1 MRAPSPKVYL
11 EEEQV
16 TIMAALAIEQNNL
29 PATVDSHGRDRTFLL
44 PALTGVRFFAI
55 FHIFMFHLWSLYDL
69 EKPDQFAN
77 LMIGFAG
84 LPETLVTFIS
94 HGWLS
99 TSFFF
104 LLSGFILACLYW
116 GEDGRLATGRKRF
129 WLLRFS
135 RIYPMHIILM
145 VITVALTTYHHLSS
159 GMPVPKMVLTALATL
174 TLLQAWYPPA
184 VPVWSWP
191 TWTLS
196 ALVFLYLL
204 TPWLMRLLA
213 GLSRRQMIG
222 TLAAMPV
229 VSLLPTIVYAIIMP
243 AGTKLE
249 LNWSIFLGS
258 TPLFWLPH
266 FIAGMLLSRI
276 FSISRFNAA
285 WEPARPSW
293 FAWGDVA
300 LLAVIGIACLP
311 GMGGEPLK
319 YFLRHGAIM
328 PLYMVVIFDLAR
340 GNGLAARFFSLPGMG
355 FLGETGFSI
364 FIWQNLIMI
373 FCWISL
379 TINPN
384 AGVYHLWVAPAVII
398 VIAIFSTYW
407 IEKPVAARL
416 RRKFAG

>member
-1 MRAPSPKVYL
+1 MTTASLTVKQGDLLTDSQSP
-11 EEEQV
+11 
-16 TIMAALAIEQNNL
+16 AR
-29 PATVDSHGRDRTFLL
+29 GRTALL

-55 FHIFMFHLWSLYDL
+55 FHIFMFHLWDLYNL
-69 EKPDQFAN
+69 EKPDKFAD

-104 LLSGFILACLYW
+104 LLSGFILAYLYW
-116 GEDGRLATGRKRF
+116 GEDGRLVTGKKRF

-135 RIYPMHIILM
+135 RIYPIHIGLM
-145 VITVALTTYHHLSS
+145 IITVILIANHHLSND
-159 GMPVPKMVLTALATL
+159 MPVWEMVLTALATL

-184 VPVWSWP
+184 VPLWSWP

-196 ALVFLYLL
+196 ALIFLYLL
-204 TPWLMRLLA
+204 TPWLMRLLG
-213 GLSRRQMIG
+213 GLTRRRMIW

-229 VSLLPTIVYAIIMP
+229 VSLLPTIVYAIIVP

-249 LNWSIFLGS
+249 LHWSIFLGS

-266 FIAGMLLSRI
+266 FMAGMLLSRI
-276 FSISRFNAA
+276 FSISRYNTA
-285 WEPARPSW
+285 WKSARTSR

-300 LLAVIGIACLP
+300 LLAVIGIACMP
-311 GMGGEPLK
+311 GMGEEPLK
-319 YFLRHGAIM
+319 YFLRHGMIM
-328 PLYMVVIFDLAR
+328 PLYMLVILDLAR
-340 GNGLAARFFSLPGMG
+340 GNGWAARFFSLPGMG

-379 TINPN
+379 MISPN
-384 AGVYHLWVAPAVII
+384 AGAYHLWAAPVAVII
-398 VIAIFSTYW
+398 IAIISTYW
-407 IEKPVAARL
+407 IEKPIAGWL
-416 RRKFAG
+416 RRKIAD